1 MNQISR
7 TSTSNGL
14 FIQNPLLSSGCEP
27 MTMQLSERAKQLIP
41 QAKIVSFATWGET
54 YSSEIVAIFQ
64 NADDN
69 GRYLTDEDLEK
80 ITSLVPEL
88 SPAETKARLLRE
100 KASYL
105 VANAREKVL
114 ASFPHI
120 TDPQGDLYPVERAE
134 ACWRDFWHFL
144 RCVTYGIVGQN
155 SQFTSQKGLTNMQLL
170 YQELRVPLKPMIY
183 GVEEL
188 KNLSLQ
194 QFDEVENHEL
204 TPYFDH
210 LIDCLKDFE
219 DS

>member
-1 MNQISR
+1 
-7 TSTSNGL
+7 
-14 FIQNPLLSSGCEP
+14 
-27 MTMQLSERAKQLIP
+27 MQLSQRAKQLIP
-41 QAKIVSFATWGET
+41 QARIVSFATWGET
-54 YSSEIVAIFQ
+54 YSGEIVAIFQ

-80 ITSLVPEL
+80 IISLVPEL

-100 KASYL
+100 KAPYL

-144 RCVTYGIVGQN
+144 RCVTYGIAGQN
-155 SQFTSQKGLTNMQLL
+155 SQFTSEKGLANMQLL
-170 YQELRVPLKPMIY
+170 YQELRVPLKPMIC
-183 GVEEL
+183 GLEQL
-188 KNLSLQ
+188 KTISLE
-194 QFDEVENHEL
+194 QFDDEKNQQSAI
-204 TPYFDH
+204 YFDH
-210 LIDCLKDFE
+210 LINCLKGFE